1 MIPTLKCE
9 KQKQTYPHKHIPPK
23 KKKKKFPY
31 QKEKAKEKH
40 QTYIFLDHIP
50 YENFIMYTFTRR
62 ITN

>member
-9 KQKQTYPHKHIPPK
+9 KQKQTNSTQK
-23 KKKKKFPY
+23 KNPY
-31 QKEKAKEKH
+31 QKEKAKERH
-40 QTYIFLDHIP
+40 QTYTFPDYIL

>member
-9 KQKQTYPHKHIPPK
+9 KQKQTNSTQK
-23 KKKKKFPY
+23 KNNPY
-31 QKEKAKEKH
+31 QKEKAKERH
-40 QTYIFLDHIP
+40 QTYTFPDYIL